1 MPTKLASDTPKV
13 YAAQISASGDTTLVA
28 APTGGQQIEIVGY
41 KLDLRAAV
49 ATTMLLKDGA
59 SGGQGTMA
67 REDGSAIGDGTKGPV
82 FFPDKDRP
90 KLTKNTALVLNLSA
104 AQPVNVHVWYNIK

>member
-1 MPTKLASDTPKV
+1 MPVKIANDTPKFYV
-13 YAAQISASGDTTLVA
+13 AQVSASGDTTIIA

-41 KLDLRAAV
+41 KLELRAAV

-59 SGGQGTMA
+59 SGNQGTVA
-67 REDGSAIGDGTKGPV
+67 REDGAAIGDGTKGAV

-90 KLTKNTALVLNLSA
+90 KLTKNVALVLNLSA
-104 AQPVNVHVWYNIK
+104 AQPVNVHVWYNVK